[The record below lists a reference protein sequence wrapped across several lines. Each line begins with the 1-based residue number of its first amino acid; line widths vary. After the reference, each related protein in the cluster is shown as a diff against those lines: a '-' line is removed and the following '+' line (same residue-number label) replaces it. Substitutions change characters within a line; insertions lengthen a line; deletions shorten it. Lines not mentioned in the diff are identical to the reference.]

1 MAYNPYFPAS
11 YQPNFYGGN
20 NPYWNL
26 QQMPQLQQPAPQQ
39 AQPVQQMQQVQQVQQ
54 AQPPAIQQSG
64 FVSVPSM
71 AEVHAWPVAPGNSVT
86 FYVET
91 TPPILATKTKGFS
104 QLESPVVK
112 EFDLVEKQAR
122 PAVPENS
129 GGFASLQDLEAV
141 KKELADVRDTIDGI
155 LAASRKRS
163 RKSIET
169 EGGNYDAEAAHD
181 ANGSNDAK

>member
-1 MAYNPYFPAS
+1 MAYNPYFPAN

-26 QQMPQLQQPAPQQ
+26 QQMPQMQQPALQQ
-39 AQPVQQMQQVQQVQQ
+39 AQPGQQMQQAQQ

-91 TPPILATKTKGFS
+91 NPPILATKTKGFS

-112 EFDLVEKQAR
+112 EFDLVEKQTR
-122 PAVPENS
+122 PASPENV
-129 GGFASLQDLEAV
+129 GGFASRKDLEAV

-163 RKSIET
+163 KKSIET
-169 EGGNYDAEAAHD
+169 EGGNYDAETAHD
-181 ANGSNDAK
+181 ANSTNDAK